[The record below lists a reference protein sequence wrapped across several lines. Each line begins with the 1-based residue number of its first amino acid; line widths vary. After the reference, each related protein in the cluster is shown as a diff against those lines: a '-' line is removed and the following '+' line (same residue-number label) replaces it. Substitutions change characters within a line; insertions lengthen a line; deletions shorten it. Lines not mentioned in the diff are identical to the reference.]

1 MSASAEHY
9 IHSYAPEEQ
18 ARLVRQAGFL
28 APWAQAG
35 VDFPEHGEVLELG
48 CGVGAQMRLLLDR
61 FPRTRFTGVDISEVQ
76 LRAARAL
83 LADALAAGRVA
94 LLEASAYRLPFPDGS
109 FDAVYTY
116 WVLEH
121 LGNPLGLLREAK
133 RVLKPG
139 GQLVCTEVFDSGL
152 YTWPA
157 QPDLAAYWRAFTVLQ
172 AELGG
177 DPDVGVKLAALFART
192 GLEAIELRD
201 VSPQMDARMAGRPE
215 RRAFVEYWRDL
226 LLSGADKL
234 LLHGRVTV
242 EGVAAM
248 ERAFADLANDPDAV
262 YRYGAFQ
269 AFGRKPSAKESST
282 P

>member
-18 ARLVRQAGFL
+18 ARLIRQASFL
-28 APWAQAG
+28 APWVQAG
-35 VDFPEHGEVLELG
+35 VDLSGRGEALELG

-61 FPRTRFTGVDISEVQ
+61 FPRTRFTGVDISGEQ
-76 LRAARAL
+76 LRVARAL
-83 LADALAAGRVA
+83 LADALAVGRVE

-121 LGNPLGLLREAK
+121 LGNPLGLLGEAK
-133 RVLKPG
+133 RVLRPG
-139 GQLVCTEVFDSGL
+139 GLLVCTEVFDSGL

-157 QPDLAAYWRAFTVLQ
+157 QPDLAAYWRDFTTLQ
-172 AELGG
+172 TELGG

-201 VSPQMDARMAGRPE
+201 VSPQMDARMASNQE

-234 LLHGRVTV
+234 LMHGRVTV
-242 EGVAAM
+242 ESVAAM
-248 ERAFADLANDPDAV
+248 ERSFTDLANDPDAI

-269 AFGRKPSAKESST
+269 AFGRKPSTTESSAS
-282 P
+282 